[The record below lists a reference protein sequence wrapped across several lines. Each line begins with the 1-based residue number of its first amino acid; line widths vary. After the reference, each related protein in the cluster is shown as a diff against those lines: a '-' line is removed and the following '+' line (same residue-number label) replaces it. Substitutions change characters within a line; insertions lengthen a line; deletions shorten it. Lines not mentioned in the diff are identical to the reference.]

1 MSEECADCREGL
13 PEGLDGLYD
22 LAFRELAIVKG
33 KCDRGEVSLNSL
45 PESEQLQVDGSSAM
59 FLEAAEQ
66 GHIEAQGQVAS
77 MYEEGDDGIG
87 LRKDEALAFEM
98 YTKLA
103 LQDEE
108 DVVTQFSLG
117 RMYQDGRGCDQ
128 SYELAFEWHTK
139 AALQGYHHSQ
149 YCLAFLYKYGKGCD
163 QSSEQAFEWCAKAA
177 LQGDPKSQCTLA
189 DLYSTGDG
197 CDQSHEKAFEWLS
210 KAADQGRSA
219 VSDSVHNKLG
229 RAYEEGWGVQQDYAR
244 AVDHFKLGMARGELP
259 ATSNLVGCYI
269 MGRGVTQSYAEAKR
283 LLTLAKA
290 AAVDPDRELQEGFH
304 QHQLEIEKYR
314 ALGRRV
320 VLGRLR
326 AEHLNGAL
334 GTAIDFTYGKI
345 EYNPANPNQWRGSDG
360 RYTVELDGPEKRRVK
375 VKSYNV
381 GIMTLVRSTVPT
393 RV

>member
-22 LAFRELAIVKG
+22 LAFREMAIVKG
-33 KCDRGEVSLNSL
+33 KCDRGEVSWNSL
-45 PESEQLQVDGSSAM
+45 PESEQHQVDGFSAM

-66 GHIEAQGQVAS
+66 GHTEAQGHVAS
-77 MYEEGDDGIG
+77 MYEDGSG

-117 RMYQDGRGCDQ
+117 RMYHDGRGCDQ

-139 AALQGYHHSQ
+139 AALQGYDHSQ
-149 YCLAFLYKYGKGCD
+149 YCLALLYKYGKGCD

-177 LQGDPKSQCTLA
+177 LQGDPWSQYTIA
-189 DLYSTGDG
+189 DLYHTGDG
-197 CDQSHEKAFEWLS
+197 CDQSHEKAFEWWS
-210 KAADQGRSA
+210 KAADQGRTV
-219 VSDSVHNKLG
+219 VSDSVHNQLG
-229 RAYEEGWGVQQDYAR
+229 RAYEEGWGVQRDYAR
-244 AVDHFKLGMARGELP
+244 AVDQFKLGMARGDLL
-259 ATSNLVGCYI
+259 ATSNLAGCYM
-269 MGRGVTQSYAEAKR
+269 MGRGATQSYAEAKR
-283 LLTLAKA
+283 LLALAKA
-290 AAVDPDRELQEGFH
+290 AAVDPDRELQEMFH
-304 QHQLEIEKYR
+304 QHQLEIDKYR

-334 GTAIDFTYGKI
+334 GTAIDFSYGKV
-345 EYNPANPNQWRGSDG
+345 EYNPANHNQWRGSDG

-381 GIMTLVRSTVPT
+381 GITTFVGTVPT